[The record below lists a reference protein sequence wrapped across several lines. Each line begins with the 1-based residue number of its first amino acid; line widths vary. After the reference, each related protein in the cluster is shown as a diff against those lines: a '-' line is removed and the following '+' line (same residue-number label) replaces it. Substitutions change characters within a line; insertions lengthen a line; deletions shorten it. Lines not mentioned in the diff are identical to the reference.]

1 MNWEAQDSELLREID
16 RELATRSRIAGEHL
30 VCRIGC
36 TECCI
41 GPFSINR
48 LDVLRIRRGLSL
60 LFREDPDRAAAIVE
74 RARDQVALMQPEC
87 PGPECPGPEYP
98 GDPLTGALSPEDAFV
113 EAFFERFSA
122 LPCPVLDPASGR
134 CELYSTRPLSCRTF
148 GLPVHIG
155 GEDLEPC
162 RLCFSGATPKQIE
175 ASRAC
180 PDPAGREQRLLVQLE
195 GGDYNEETII
205 AFAVGTEDLTSK

>member
-1 MNWEAQDSELLREID
+1 MNWEAEDGALLRELD
-16 RELATRSRIAGEHL
+16 RELETRSRTAGKHL

-60 LFREDPDRAAAIVE
+60 LRREYPDRAAAIVE
-74 RARDQVALMQPEC
+74 RARRQLALIR
-87 PGPECPGPEYP
+87 PEYP
-98 GDPLTGALSPEDAFV
+98 GDSLTGALSQDDASV
-113 EAFFERFSA
+113 EAFFERLSE

-134 CELYSTRPLSCRTF
+134 CELYSARPLSCRTF
-148 GLPVHIG
+148 GLPVRIG

-162 RLCFSGATPKQIE
+162 RLCFSGASAQEIE
-175 ASRAC
+175 ACRAC
-180 PDPAGREQRLLVQLE
+180 PDAADREQRLLVQLE
-195 GGDYNEETII
+195 RGEYNEDTII
-205 AFAVGTEDLTSK
+205 AFAVGAEELTSR